1 MDLYDITIIG
11 GGPTGLF
18 GSFYAG
24 LRGLKV
30 KVIDVLPEL
39 GGQLT
44 ALYPEKYVY
53 DVAGHPKILAK
64 DLAKNLATQASLFKP
79 TIVLGEKVLDLKK
92 GEDGNW
98 QIVTDQADNHYSK
111 TVLLALGAGACV
123 PKKLDADYPR
133 ELEGE
138 CIFYAVK
145 NKERFRGK
153 NVLIIGGGDSAVD
166 WANEFSVL
174 ANKVTLIHRR
184 DGFRAVQTSVEE
196 MKRNKVDVKTFY
208 ELKEIKTTDKSVEEA
223 IIFDNRTGKEETLKV
238 DAIVINI
245 GFVIN
250 LDFLKSWGLKM
261 DVNAISVNEMME
273 TSLPGVYAAGDIAH
287 YPANGKPVRIE
298 HWKVACQQGRVA
310 GMNMA
315 GARLKYQAVPFFWSA
330 QQDKVLGYVGHV
342 KDYEQTIVE
351 GDLDGDSFLVHYA
364 KGGAIR
370 ATLSLFRDADLCAIQ
385 ELMLE
390 GRMPGPEEVK
400 KGVDWVQLLRK

>member
-1 MDLYDITIIG
+1 MDLFDITIIG

-64 DLAKNLATQASLFKP
+64 DLAKNLAVQAQLFKP
-79 TIVLGEKVLDLKK
+79 VICLGEKVLNLAKSD
-92 GEDGNW
+92 DGNW
-98 QIVTDQADNHYSK
+98 QITTDNSDEHHSK
-111 TVLLALGAGACV
+111 SVLLALGAGACV
-123 PKKLDADYPR
+123 PKKLDSDYPK
-133 ELEGE
+133 ECEGE
-138 CIFYAVK
+138 SIFYAVK

-166 WANEFSVL
+166 WANEFSLL

-184 DGFRAVQTSVEE
+184 DQFRAVQTSVEE
-196 MKRNKVDVKTFY
+196 MKRNKIDIKTFY
-208 ELKEIKTTDKSVEEA
+208 ELKEIKASGSAVEEV

-238 DAIVINI
+238 DAIIINI

-261 DVNAISVNEMME
+261 EVNAIQVNEMME
-273 TSLPGVYAAGDIAH
+273 TSLPGVYAAGDIAAH
-287 YPANGKPVRIE
+287 PAKLKLI
-298 HWKVACQQGRVA
+298 AT
-310 GMNMA
+310 
-315 GARLKYQAVPFFWSA
+315 GAAEAATAVNFAVTYINPSA
-330 QQDKVLGYVGHV
+330 KAFPGHSSN
-342 KDYEQTIVE
+342 
-351 GDLDGDSFLVHYA
+351 LN
-364 KGGAIR
+364 
-370 ATLSLFRDADLCAIQ
+370 LSI
-385 ELMLE
+385 
-390 GRMPGPEEVK
+390 
-400 KGVDWVQLLRK
+400 

>member
-92 GEDGNW
+92 AEEGHW
-98 QIVTDQADNHYSK
+98 QIITDASDAHYTK

-123 PKKLDADYPR
+123 PKKLDADYDR
-133 ELEGE
+133 ALEGE
-138 CIFYAVK
+138 SIFYAVK

-184 DGFRAVQTSVEE
+184 DQFRAVQTSVEE
-196 MKRNKVDVKTFY
+196 MKRNKVDIKTFY
-208 ELKEIKTTDKSVEEA
+208 ELKEIKTNGKAVEEA
-223 IIFDNRTGKEETLKV
+223 IIFDNRTGKEETLKI

-261 DVNAISVNEMME
+261 DVNAITVNEMME
-273 TSLPGVYAAGDIAH
+273 TSLPGVYAAGDIAAH
-287 YPANGKPVRIE
+287 TAKLKLI
-298 HWKVACQQGRVA
+298 AT
-310 GMNMA
+310 
-315 GARLKYQAVPFFWSA
+315 GAAEAATAVNFAVTFINPSA
-330 QQDKVLGYVGHV
+330 KAFPGHSSN
-342 KDYEQTIVE
+342 
-351 GDLDGDSFLVHYA
+351 LN
-364 KGGAIR
+364 
-370 ATLSLFRDADLCAIQ
+370 LSI
-385 ELMLE
+385 
-390 GRMPGPEEVK
+390 
-400 KGVDWVQLLRK
+400 

>member
-1 MDLYDITIIG
+1 MDLFDITIIG

-64 DLAKNLATQASLFKP
+64 DLAKNLATQAQLFKP
-79 TIVLGEKVLDLKK
+79 AICLGEKVLNLTKND
-92 GEDGNW
+92 DGHW
-98 QIVTDQADNHYSK
+98 KIATDTSDDHVTKS
-111 TVLLALGAGACV
+111 VLLALGAGACV
-123 PKKLDADYPR
+123 PKKLDSDYPK
-133 ELEGE
+133 ECEGE
-138 CIFYAVK
+138 SIFYAVK

-166 WANEFSVL
+166 WANEFSLL

-184 DGFRAVQTSVEE
+184 DQFRAVQTSVEE
-196 MKRNKVDVKTFY
+196 MKRNKVDIKTFY
-208 ELKEIKTTDKSVEEA
+208 ELKEIKATGTNVEEV

-238 DAIVINI
+238 DAIIINI

-261 DVNAISVNEMME
+261 DVNAITVNEMME
-273 TSLPGVYAAGDIAH
+273 TSLPGVYAAGDIAAH
-287 YPANGKPVRIE
+287 PAKLKLI
-298 HWKVACQQGRVA
+298 AT
-310 GMNMA
+310 
-315 GARLKYQAVPFFWSA
+315 GAAEAATAVNFAVTYINPSA
-330 QQDKVLGYVGHV
+330 KAFPGHSSN
-342 KDYEQTIVE
+342 
-351 GDLDGDSFLVHYA
+351 LN
-364 KGGAIR
+364 
-370 ATLSLFRDADLCAIQ
+370 LSI
-385 ELMLE
+385 
-390 GRMPGPEEVK
+390 
-400 KGVDWVQLLRK
+400 

>member
-64 DLAKNLATQASLFKP
+64 DLAKNLGTQAMLFKP
-79 TIVLGEKVLDLKK
+79 TISLGEKVLDLKK
-92 GEDGNW
+92 DADGNW
-98 QIVTDQADNHYSK
+98 QIFTDFTESHLSK

-123 PKKLDADYPR
+123 PKKLDLDYPK

-138 CIFYAVK
+138 SIFYAVK
-145 NKERFRGK
+145 NKEKFRGK
-153 NVLIIGGGDSAVD
+153 NILIIGGGDSAVD

-174 ANKVTLIHRR
+174 ATKVTLIHRR
-184 DGFRAVQTSVEE
+184 DQFRAVQTSVEE

-208 ELKEIKTTDKSVEEA
+208 ELKEIQYTENNAGIKGVV
-223 IIFDNRTGKEETLKV
+223 IFDNRTGKEETLAV

-250 LDFLKSWGLKM
+250 LDFLKSWGLTM
-261 DVNAISVNEMME
+261 EVNAIQVNEKME
-273 TSLPGVYAAGDIAH
+273 TSLPGVYAAGDICAH
-287 YPANGKPVRIE
+287 TAKLKLI
-298 HWKVACQQGRVA
+298 AT
-310 GMNMA
+310 
-315 GARLKYQAVPFFWSA
+315 GAAEAATAVNFAVTFINPSA
-330 QQDKVLGYVGHV
+330 KAFPGHSSN
-342 KDYEQTIVE
+342 
-351 GDLDGDSFLVHYA
+351 LN
-364 KGGAIR
+364 
-370 ATLSLFRDADLCAIQ
+370 LSL
-385 ELMLE
+385 
-390 GRMPGPEEVK
+390 
-400 KGVDWVQLLRK
+400 

>member
-64 DLAKNLATQASLFKP
+64 DLAKNLGTQAMLFKP
-79 TIVLGEKVLDLKK
+79 TISLGEKVLDLKK
-92 GEDGNW
+92 DADGNW
-98 QIVTDQADNHYSK
+98 QIFTDFTESHLSK

-123 PKKLDADYPR
+123 PKKLDLDYPK

-138 CIFYAVK
+138 SIFYAVK
-145 NKERFRGK
+145 NKEKFRGK
-153 NVLIIGGGDSAVD
+153 NILIIGGGDSAVD

-174 ANKVTLIHRR
+174 ATKVTLIHRR
-184 DGFRAVQTSVEE
+184 DQFRAVQTSVEE

-208 ELKEIKTTDKSVEEA
+208 ELKEIQYTENNAGIKGVV
-223 IIFDNRTGKEETLKV
+223 IFDNRTGKEETLAV

-250 LDFLKSWGLKM
+250 LDFLKSWGLTM
-261 DVNAISVNEMME
+261 EVNAIQVNEKME
-273 TSLPGVYAAGDIAH
+273 TSLPGVYAAGDICAH
-287 YPANGKPVRIE
+287 TAKLKLI
-298 HWKVACQQGRVA
+298 AT
-310 GMNMA
+310 
-315 GARLKYQAVPFFWSA
+315 GAAEAATAVNFAVTFINPSA
-330 QQDKVLGYVGHV
+330 KAFPGHSSN
-342 KDYEQTIVE
+342 
-351 GDLDGDSFLVHYA
+351 LN
-364 KGGAIR
+364 
-370 ATLSLFRDADLCAIQ
+370 LSH
-385 ELMLE
+385 
-390 GRMPGPEEVK
+390 
-400 KGVDWVQLLRK
+400 

>member
-273 TSLPGVYAAGDIAH
+273 TSLPGVYAAGDIAAH
-287 YPANGKPVRIE
+287 TAKLKLI
-298 HWKVACQQGRVA
+298 AT
-310 GMNMA
+310 
-315 GARLKYQAVPFFWSA
+315 GAAEAATAVNFAVTFIDPSA
-330 QQDKVLGYVGHV
+330 KAFPGHSSN
-342 KDYEQTIVE
+342 
-351 GDLDGDSFLVHYA
+351 LN
-364 KGGAIR
+364 
-370 ATLSLFRDADLCAIQ
+370 LSI
-385 ELMLE
+385 
-390 GRMPGPEEVK
+390 
-400 KGVDWVQLLRK
+400 

>member
-273 TSLPGVYAAGDIAH
+273 TSLPGVYAAGDIAAH
-287 YPANGKPVRIE
+287 TAKLKLI
-298 HWKVACQQGRVA
+298 AT
-310 GMNMA
+310 
-315 GARLKYQAVPFFWSA
+315 GAAEAATAVNFAVTFINPSA
-330 QQDKVLGYVGHV
+330 KAFPGHSSN
-342 KDYEQTIVE
+342 
-351 GDLDGDSFLVHYA
+351 LN
-364 KGGAIR
+364 
-370 ATLSLFRDADLCAIQ
+370 LSI
-385 ELMLE
+385 
-390 GRMPGPEEVK
+390 
-400 KGVDWVQLLRK
+400 

>member
-92 GEDGNW
+92 TEEGHW
-98 QIVTDQADNHYSK
+98 QIITDASDAHHTK

-123 PKKLDADYPR
+123 PKKLDADYDR
-133 ELEGE
+133 SLEGE
-138 CIFYAVK
+138 SIFYAVK
-145 NKERFRGK
+145 NKEKFRGK

-184 DGFRAVQTSVEE
+184 DQFRAVQTSVEE
-196 MKRNKVDVKTFY
+196 MKRNKVDIKTFY
-208 ELKEIKTTDKSVEEA
+208 ELKEIKTSGKNVEEV

-238 DAIVINI
+238 DALIINI

-261 DVNAISVNEMME
+261 DVNAITVNEMME
-273 TSLPGVYAAGDIAH
+273 TSLPGVYAAGDIAAH
-287 YPANGKPVRIE
+287 TAKLKLI
-298 HWKVACQQGRVA
+298 AT
-310 GMNMA
+310 
-315 GARLKYQAVPFFWSA
+315 GAAEAATAVNFAVTFINPSA
-330 QQDKVLGYVGHV
+330 KAFPGHSSN
-342 KDYEQTIVE
+342 
-351 GDLDGDSFLVHYA
+351 LN
-364 KGGAIR
+364 
-370 ATLSLFRDADLCAIQ
+370 LSI
-385 ELMLE
+385 
-390 GRMPGPEEVK
+390 
-400 KGVDWVQLLRK
+400 